1 MMNVKSILIHH
12 GYIDKVIG
20 IDLMYITGETLTLY
34 ITRDTLIYIACHL
47 LVFYSLLYNKKL
59 CPPSTPKK
67 INTHTQNKTKT
78 KLTKQNKEKLKQ
90 KTKKRKRWRHICGF
104 DMTYIHSSDVIVFVY
119 RVTI

>member
-67 INTHTQNKTKT
+67 NKYTHTKQNKNKINKAKQRKTKT
-78 KLTKQNKEKLKQ
+78 KNKKA
-90 KTKKRKRWRHICGF
+90 
-104 DMTYIHSSDVIVFVY
+104 
-119 RVTI
+119 

>member
-1 MMNVKSILIHH
+1 MMNVKSILIHR

-20 IDLMYITGETLTLY
+20 IDLMYITGAMLTLY
-34 ITRDTLIYIACHL
+34 ITIETLTYIACHL
-47 LVFYSLLYNKKL
+47 LVFYSLLYNKKI

-67 INTHTQNKTKT
+67 KKYTH
-78 KLTKQNKEKLKQ
+78 TKQNKNKTNKAKLKQ
-90 KTKKRKRWRHICGF
+90 KTKKRKRWRHICDF

>member
-20 IDLMYITGETLTLY
+20 IDLMYITGEMLTLY
-34 ITRDTLIYIACHL
+34 ITRETLTYIACHL

-67 INTHTQNKTKT
+67 KNTNTQNKT
-78 KLTKQNKEKLKQ
+78 NKEKLKQ
-90 KTKKRKRWRHICGF
+90 KNKK
-104 DMTYIHSSDVIVFVY
+104 V
-119 RVTI
+119 

>member
-20 IDLMYITGETLTLY
+20 IDLMYITGAMLTLY
-34 ITRDTLIYIACHL
+34 ITIETLTYIACHL

-67 INTHTQNKTKT
+67 KKKYTHTKQNKNKTNKAKQRKTKT
-78 KLTKQNKEKLKQ
+78 KNKKA
-90 KTKKRKRWRHICGF
+90 
-104 DMTYIHSSDVIVFVY
+104 
-119 RVTI
+119 

>member
-67 INTHTQNKTKT
+67 INTHTQNKNKINKAKQRKTKT
-78 KLTKQNKEKLKQ
+78 KNKKA
-90 KTKKRKRWRHICGF
+90 
-104 DMTYIHSSDVIVFVY
+104 
-119 RVTI
+119 